1 MRIEREEW
9 EKVQEK
15 TYAEKSDTSLDDF
28 LQSILVQSVVL

>member
-9 EKVQEK
+9 EEVQEK
-15 TYAEKSDTSLDDF
+15 AYAEKSDTSLDDF